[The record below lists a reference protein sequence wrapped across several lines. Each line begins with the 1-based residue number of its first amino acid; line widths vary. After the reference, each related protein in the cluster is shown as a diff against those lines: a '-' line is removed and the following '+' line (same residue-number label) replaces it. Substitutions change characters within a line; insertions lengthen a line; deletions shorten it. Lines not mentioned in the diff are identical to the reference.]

1 MRTFLS
7 FSFASCPLFL
17 APILLFGADFFLF
30 GNIFNMQNLPKSL
43 VFGEVVKS
51 FNGAEFIVFGPI
63 FNLIL
68 SPILTFWGI
77 FLTCKTSPNPLFLER
92 LSNLSMGP
100 KLSFLAPFSTLIL
113 SPFFPFWGRFYIS
126 KK

>member
-63 FNLIL
+63 FN
-68 SPILTFWGI
+68 PDFV
-77 FLTCKTSPNPLFLER
+77 PLF
-92 LSNLSMGP
+92 P
-100 KLSFLAPFSTLIL
+100 FLGEVLYL
-113 SPFFPFWGRFYIS
+113 
-126 KK
+126 